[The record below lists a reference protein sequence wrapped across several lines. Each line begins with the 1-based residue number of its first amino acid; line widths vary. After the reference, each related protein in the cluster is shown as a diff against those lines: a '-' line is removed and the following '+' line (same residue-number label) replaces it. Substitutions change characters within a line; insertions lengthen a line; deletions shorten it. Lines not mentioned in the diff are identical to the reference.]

1 MWTGTCRVGLH
12 RGNVE
17 WVITGEHVEWVT
29 TGEHVEWVITGEHVE
44 WVTTGEGSYNLEF
57 WPTNF
62 KTEEFW
68 E

>member
-12 RGNVE
+12 RGN
-17 WVITGEHVEWVT
+17 
-29 TGEHVEWVITGEHVE
+29 VEWVITGEHVE